1 MRRSLPA
8 GGRDGEGS
16 SRRSP
21 QRPPRQPCHGSRGP
35 MTRSNYD
42 GITGSSTWLQQPRH
56 DDLDTQTATTTWVPL
71 QGARYL
77 RVSSL
82 AVPSEGYLGQSF
94 TTREL
99 SMWSSGLVC
108 ISSITCVANMPVLI
122 YSTVNVLQ
130 HRLSLVDLVLTW
142 SGDVRQL
149 GVLMIG
155 DDYFRFCIM
164 H

>member
-1 MRRSLPA
+1 MESQVHQPGVQQPA
-8 GGRDGEGS
+8 L
-16 SRRSP
+16 
-21 QRPPRQPCHGSRGP
+21 H
-35 MTRSNYD
+35 
-42 GITGSSTWLQQPRH
+42 QPRH
-56 DDLDTQTATTTWVPL
+56 DDLEMQLWLVM
-71 QGARYL
+71 
-77 RVSSL
+77 SSL